1 MPLSKEEFEQRKI
14 EVKKF
19 VASMR
24 KAVINLGELDFYT
37 YFFNTVGEEYKEYVP
52 IMALSYKDTIHM
64 LYPVIIYGPYLPDY
78 INHILEI
85 APDIADDF
93 LREARKRVRFGP
105 ESEILFKQFY
115 VFKEILKHEL
125 IHYANA
131 HLPRTIEFFKK
142 KGFTAIPPQLMDLAN
157 IYADSLCNIYL
168 DKKLVEKGG
177 LVPPATENVTLEE
190 LLERIPIK
198 NVPKDSEIGESQSDQ
213 QSGGSGEGSQQD
225 TEKEG
230 KGKGGQRGQQG
241 QKGEEKREQQ
251 GGGGGGSQEG
261 EEKKEQQE
269 GAGGKGGKEAPYKK
283 EWQLGDGESNGFKDF
298 TPQDVDELSQ
308 HDLDSIKDV
317 LRGILERKLNEYR
330 ESGEGREIPGEFEEA
345 IKWLRKK
352 TPKKKLV
359 TDADEFG
366 LLKELERT
374 FMSPHPASEML
385 ESEGIFLPRLE
396 PLTGGIV
403 VVVIDTS
410 GSMDST
416 KLSYGLDLL
425 NEIVSSYET
434 YLVEIDVAI
443 QRVRKIDSLDED
455 MFTFAGRGDT
465 SFADLERLPEYISG
479 SDEVISCILFTDGHV
494 SEFPEKNP
502 FPNATWIGIATDVI
516 PEESPDWIRW
526 HKIEEVME
534 DVDQD
539 EGGNDY

>member
-1 MPLSKEEFEQRKI
+1 
-14 EVKKF
+14 
-19 VASMR
+19 
-24 KAVINLGELDFYT
+24 VI
-37 YFFNTVGEEYKEYVP
+37 
-52 IMALSYKDTIHM
+52 
-64 LYPVIIYGPYLPDY
+64 LYRPYLPDY
-78 INHILEI
+78 LNHILEI

-93 LREARKRVRFGP
+93 LREARKRVRIGP
-105 ESEILFKQFY
+105 ESEIVFKQFY

-125 IHYANA
+125 IHFANA

-142 KGFTAIPPQLMDLAN
+142 KGFAAIPPQLMELAN

-177 LVPPATENVTLEE
+177 RGPPATANATHEE
-190 LLERIPIK
+190 LLDRLPIK
-198 NVPKDSEIGESQSDQ
+198 NAPKDSELGEPQPNQ

-225 TEKEG
+225 TEREG

-251 GGGGGGSQEG
+251 GVGGGRSQEG

-269 GAGGKGGKEAPYKK
+269 GAGGGSQEGEEKKEQQSGGGKGGKEAPHKR
-283 EWQLGDGESNGFKDF
+283 EWQLGDGENNGFKDF

-308 HDLDSIKDV
+308 HDLGSIKDV
-317 LRGILERKLNEYR
+317 LRRVLERKINEYM
-330 ESGEGREIPGEFEEA
+330 ESGEGREMPGEFEEA

-374 FMSPHPASEML
+374 FMVPHSAQEML
-385 ESEGIFLPRLE
+385 QSEGIFLPSLR

-403 VVVIDTS
+403 VVAVDTS
-410 GSMDST
+410 GSMDSE

-434 YLVEIDVAI
+434 YLVEIDYAI
-443 QRVRKIDSLDED
+443 QRVRKIDSLDKD

-465 SFADLERLPEYISG
+465 SFTDLERLPEYISE

-494 SEFPEKNP
+494 SEFPRKNP
-502 FPNATWIGIATDVI
+502 FPKATWIGIATDVI
-516 PEESPDWIRW
+516 PEDSPDWIHW

-534 DVDQD
+534 DVDQ
-539 EGGNDY
+539 NDKTGDDY